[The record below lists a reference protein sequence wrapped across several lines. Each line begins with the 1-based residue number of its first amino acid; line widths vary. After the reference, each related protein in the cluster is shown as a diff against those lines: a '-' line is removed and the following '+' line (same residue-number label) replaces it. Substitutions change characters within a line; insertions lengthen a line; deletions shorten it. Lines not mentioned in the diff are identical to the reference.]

1 MSELS
6 NRIRKLRRKRRLS
19 QQIFAKALGVS
30 RSHISTIETGAA
42 RPSKQ
47 LIKSICREFGVRE
60 EWLLEGKRQLGETD
74 GVSNDEAE
82 DFELDTRNISNTGLY
97 NILDVY
103 CEIILRMTE
112 SLWEYSFAFRE
123 IGKPDARLL
132 EIKAELDGSL
142 ASLRRRLEW
151 FFNILENQEHIKFK
165 SPEEIRELLI
175 KQKSSLKKKLDENKQ
190 IE

>member
-6 NRIRKLRRKRRLS
+6 NRIRKLRQKRGLS
-19 QQIFAKALGVS
+19 QEIFAKALGVS

-60 EWLLEGKRQLGETD
+60 EWLLEGKNLLGEED
-74 GVSNDEAE
+74 GLSNDEID
-82 DFELDTRNISNTGLY
+82 DFELDIRNISNTGLY

-103 CEIILRMTE
+103 CEIILRMEE

-132 EIKAELDGSL
+132 EIKAELDSSL
-142 ASLRRRLEW
+142 DSLKRKLEW
-151 FFNILENQEHIKFK
+151 FFNILKNQEHIKIK
-165 SPEEIRELLI
+165 SPKEIKELLI
-175 KQKSSLKKKLDENKQ
+175 KQKSLVKKKLDEN
-190 IE
+190 E